1 MQTLIKS
8 THIFP
13 DSLSDPF
20 SGYLLL
26 KNEKIDKLIPES
38 EITPEIL
45 SQSDTFQDFGD
56 AYILPGLIDLNVYLN
71 SNYDKEW
78 NDVENIS
85 KMAAQGGITTIID
98 NPVMNNYDADFNEI
112 EAISARIQK
121 IQANI
126 NVDCGLF
133 GLISTHNYLET
144 PKIWNSGKILGFKM
158 FLSPNLQHNVPW
170 IDSSKR
176 HLKLITDFMQK
187 NMESEVLL
195 SVHSEMATSR
205 DLFMCSPLR
214 GSPKEKR
221 LDLTEEL
228 KDSGIKIEHLFLFRI
243 FFDYFFYFFKFFVFL
258 EFH

>member
-13 DSLSDPF
+13 DSLSNPF

-71 SNYDKEW
+71 SNYEEEW

-112 EAISARIQK
+112 EAIGARIQK
-121 IQANI
+121 IQCNI
-126 NVDCGLF
+126 SVD
-133 GLISTHNYLET
+133 
-144 PKIWNSGKILGFKM
+144 
-158 FLSPNLQHNVPW
+158 
-170 IDSSKR
+170 
-176 HLKLITDFMQK
+176 
-187 NMESEVLL
+187 
-195 SVHSEMATSR
+195 
-205 DLFMCSPLR
+205 
-214 GSPKEKR
+214 
-221 LDLTEEL
+221 
-228 KDSGIKIEHLFLFRI
+228 
-243 FFDYFFYFFKFFVFL
+243 
-258 EFH
+258 